1 MSCEKLKTGNY
12 FFTMNQVSFEKQHW
26 NVAFANSNEYKLRFI
41 LCVMIYEKICRMHM
55 PQEMF
60 NLQRRWQTI
69 NSQEV
74 FEKNYTC
81 KKGNFNRPFE
91 YIVFQMGQIN
101 VCRADISEASER

>member
-12 FFTMNQVSFEKQHW
+12 FSTMNQVRLEKQHR

-60 NLQRRWQTI
+60 NLQRR
-69 NSQEV
+69 
-74 FEKNYTC
+74 
-81 KKGNFNRPFE
+81 
-91 YIVFQMGQIN
+91 
-101 VCRADISEASER
+101 